1 MRELIQHAQVRSP
14 EKKRKAKKRGR
25 SRKSEGISLEI
36 FINISEKTQVM
47 LQPVPVKA
55 AVQHSQVRHG
65 QLSPA
70 PSSSNT
76 GTGGVSNILAQH
88 HMSKSHGDQYQTDRG
103 H

>member
-1 MRELIQHAQVRSP
+1 
-14 EKKRKAKKRGR
+14 
-25 SRKSEGISLEI
+25 
-36 FINISEKTQVM
+36 M

-65 QLSPA
+65 QLFPA